1 MACRLVGLSRSA
13 YRRPLKGDTVADP
26 DRALREW
33 LRAWAK
39 DHPRYGYR
47 RAYHDARAEGWV
59 VNHKKIQRLWR
70 DEGLRVPQRRRR
82 KRVGSSTVDA
92 PTADAPNV
100 VWAVD
105 FQFNACQGPLSSAH
119 RRPVF
124 LPAGGHQNCPLVAS
138 WFARLG
144 GGAGHR
150 DGISSVA

>member
-47 RAYHDARAEGWV
+47 RAYHDARGEGWV

-70 DEGLRVPQRRRR
+70 DEGLRVPQRHVRI
-82 KRVGSSTVDA
+82 VGGFTLERA
-92 PTADAPNV
+92 PV
-100 VWAVD
+100 
-105 FQFNACQGPLSSAH
+105 C
-119 RRPVF
+119 
-124 LPAGGHQNCPLVAS
+124 
-138 WFARLG
+138 
-144 GGAGHR
+144 GA
-150 DGISSVA
+150 